1 MSGHEGRPPGSGL
14 YDVLTGR
21 FPDGTK
27 VDSPL
32 SESERTVKSIVGNLQ
47 RLLNTHSGSVS
58 HLPDFGLPTV
68 PLGTGASPKS
78 TEILRQTLKKAI
90 ERYEPRLSRV
100 HVEHVEGRTAGS
112 RITLMVRGQTR
123 DGTRVK
129 LKTVFDHSDTVR
141 VQAHE

>member
-1 MSGHEGRPPGSGL
+1 MPAHEGRPPGSGL
-14 YDVLTGR
+14 YDVLTGH
-21 FPDGTK
+21 FSDGTK

-32 SESERTVKSIVGNLQ
+32 SESERTIKSVVGNLH
-47 RLLNTHSGSVS
+47 RLLNTHSGTVS

-68 PLGTGASPKS
+68 PLGAGASPQS
-78 TEILRQTLKKAI
+78 TEGLRHALKNAI

-100 HVEHVEGRTAGS
+100 HVEHVEGRTADS
-112 RITLMVRGQTR
+112 RITLMVRGQTK

-141 VQAHE
+141 IQANE